1 MRLGPGYVVCACA
14 WHGELGAK
22 TPCPACGRPAIDR
35 VDTLRLK
42 HLVAL
47 QGDRG
52 AFIPQTMRQR
62 LLQMHV
68 IRYDG
73 RKGKTRTR
81 LHSLTAS
88 GLTVVAV
95 YQELEQER
103 ALRRALVAEAVA
115 RHATLDDQEH
125 HAGPADSIDPT

>member
-1 MRLGPGYVVCACA
+1 MRLGPGYVICACA

-22 TPCPACGRPAIDR
+22 TPCPSCGRPAIDR
-35 VDTLRLK
+35 VDTLRART
-42 HLVAL
+42 LVAV

-62 LLQMHV
+62 LMQMQV

-88 GLTVVAV
+88 GHTVVAV
-95 YQELEQER
+95 YQSLEQER
-103 ALRRALVAEAVA
+103 ELRRAIVAESVA

-125 HAGPADSIDPT
+125 YAGPADSIDPA